1 MWITSSPTTALT
13 PTTVALG
20 NFDGIH
26 RGHEQVIQ
34 PILQES
40 RASTALE
47 EQKGLD
53 NLDESNFKETL
64 PIRNGAANDHVYAT
78 MATFYPHPREF
89 FSGEAW
95 KLLTP
100 RAEKVKRLSVLGVEQ
115 LVLLPFDRELAS
127 LTPEQFVEKILIQQL
142 KATHVSV
149 GADFRFGNQ
158 RLGTS
163 NDLRAIASSF
173 GVDVTIVP
181 LFTYEGERISSSL
194 IRESLETGD
203 IDKAN
208 RLLGRSYSLTGVV
221 IKGQQMGRTIG
232 FPTANLQLP
241 PDKFLPRHGVY
252 CVRVSTS
259 SLSSL
264 ASEQFGV
271 MNIGMR
277 PTVNGTSLTVEIHL
291 LDWTG
296 DLYGQTLI
304 VSIEKFLRSEAK
316 FPSLDALKSQI
327 QADCAAA
334 RVYFGNGQ

>member
-1 MWITSSPTTALT
+1 MWITSSPATALT

-47 EQKGLD
+47 EQKRPD
-53 NLDESNFKETL
+53 NLDQLNFKETL
-64 PIRNGAANDHVYAT
+64 PILNGAKNNHVYAT

-89 FSGEAW
+89 FSGEAL

-127 LTPEQFVEKILIQQL
+127 LTPEQFVEKILIQEL
-142 KATHVSV
+142 KATHISV
-149 GADFRFGNQ
+149 GEDFRFGNQ
-158 RLGTS
+158 RSGTS
-163 NDLRAIASSF
+163 KDLRAIASSF

-203 IDKAN
+203 IDQAN
-208 RLLGRSYSLTGVV
+208 RLLGRSYSITGVV
-221 IKGQQMGRTIG
+221 IQGQQLGRTIG

-252 CVRVSTS
+252 CVRVGSASPS
-259 SLSSL
+259 SLV
-264 ASEQFGV
+264 SEQFGV

-304 VSIEKFLRSEAK
+304 VSIEKFLRSETK

-334 RVYFGNGQ
+334 RVYFGNG